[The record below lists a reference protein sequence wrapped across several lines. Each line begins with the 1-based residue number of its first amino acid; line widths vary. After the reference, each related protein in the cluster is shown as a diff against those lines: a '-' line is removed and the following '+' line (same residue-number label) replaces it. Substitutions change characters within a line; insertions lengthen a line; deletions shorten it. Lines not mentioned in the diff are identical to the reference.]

1 MDGSKKIGLYFG
13 SFNPVHIGHLIVA
26 NTVLDKTDL
35 DEVWFVVSPMSP
47 DKTNMNLVHHEER
60 YKILREALKDNTKL
74 HASNIEFDME
84 QPNYTYKTLSRFRKK
99 YPKHEF
105 GIIMGSDNAVSLKQ
119 WVGIQRWQEHHKLY
133 VVERPNSYLEHGSL
147 RWYGEGKY
155 QIIEMPEVGI
165 SSTIIRDKVSKGES
179 IKYLVPREC
188 INRIQFS
195 YGTKKESKETPSN

>member
-1 MDGSKKIGLYFG
+1 MDKKVGLYFG

-35 DEVWFVVSPMSP
+35 DEVWFVISPMSP
-47 DKTNMNLVHHEER
+47 DKQNINLVHHDER
-60 YKILREALKDNTKL
+60 FKILREALTDNNQL
-74 HASNIEFDME
+74 HISTIEFDME
-84 QPNYTYKTLSRFRKK
+84 QPNYTYKTLTRLRKK
-99 YPKHEF
+99 YPENNF

-119 WVGIQRWQEHHKLY
+119 WVGIEEWQKHHKLY

-155 QIIEMPEVGI
+155 KVIEMPEVGI
-165 SSTIIRDKVSKGES
+165 SSTIIRQKVKDQES

-188 INRIQFS
+188 INRIKFN
-195 YGTKKESKETPSN
+195 YGTKKEIKET